1 MSGVIGELT
10 KFVGLWYAAGSVA
23 SAISISLIL
32 LTGGIMGVATELITT
47 SIISSLPF
55 PINFLVSW
63 YIDPIA
69 LVLSLFFQCLVF
81 FGLLHLGN
89 R

>member
-1 MSGVIGELT
+1 MSGLIAELT
-10 KFVGLWYAAGSVA
+10 KFVGLWYVAGSFA
-23 SAISISLIL
+23 SAITISIIF
-32 LTGGIMGVATELITT
+32 LTGGVMGIATELITA
-47 SIISSLPF
+47 SAISSLPF

-69 LVLSLFFQCLVF
+69 LVLEFFFQCLVF